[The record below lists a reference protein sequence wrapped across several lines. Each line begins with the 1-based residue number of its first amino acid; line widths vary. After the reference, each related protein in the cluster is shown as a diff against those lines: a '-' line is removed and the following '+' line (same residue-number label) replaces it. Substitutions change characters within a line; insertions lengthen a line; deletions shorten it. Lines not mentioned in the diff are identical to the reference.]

1 MIFCGD
7 FVYPFTDANSLI
19 FQLGWDFISTPKIL
33 NFESTLDYL
42 NGSWGLL
49 KTGLFS
55 TKCSLDIMNFL
66 NVKCAALA
74 NNHVTD
80 FDFDVPSF
88 ISAFEANGIE
98 IVGFGNTI
106 KDAAGYFKY
115 EDERLVVLNFG
126 WETIKCEPADLTG
139 RGVNPYQ
146 YSYVENKVRDVRAL
160 FPDYKIVLFLHW
172 NYEFE
177 NLPLPADR
185 MFAHHLIDMGV
196 DGIFGHHPH
205 IINPL
210 EIYNRKPIFYSLGN
224 FYFPQMMYGDV
235 EISFRENA
243 LFGISVDYH
252 GDVERCK
259 IYLHR
264 QQADGGVVELLK
276 CYDIQTWYETSYNI
290 PLNGMDDKEYLHFY
304 KHHHFHKKKLLPIYT
319 DYRKSVLNRGF
330 DKYVLFRQ
338 KFIDLIKR

>member
-1 MIFCGD
+1 
-7 FVYPFTDANSLI
+7 
-19 FQLGWDFISTPKIL
+19 
-33 NFESTLDYL
+33 
-42 NGSWGLL
+42 
-49 KTGLFS
+49 
-55 TKCSLDIMNFL
+55 
-66 NVKCAALA
+66 
-74 NNHVTD
+74 
-80 FDFDVPSF
+80 
-88 ISAFEANGIE
+88 
-98 IVGFGNTI
+98 
-106 KDAAGYFKY
+106 
-115 EDERLVVLNFG
+115 
-126 WETIKCEPADLTG
+126 
-139 RGVNPYQ
+139 
-146 YSYVENKVRDVRAL
+146 
-160 FPDYKIVLFLHW
+160 
-172 NYEFE
+172 
-177 NLPLPADR
+177 
-185 MFAHHLIDMGV
+185 
-196 DGIFGHHPH
+196 
-205 IINPL
+205 
-210 EIYNRKPIFYSLGN
+210 
-224 FYFPQMMYGDV
+224 MYGDV